1 MALCIVV
8 SAGERKPRYV
18 YLLWFSTTQDIPS
31 DESDAPE
38 SLYSSEPIWMGKTR
52 S

>member
-1 MALCIVV
+1 MALCTV
-8 SAGERKPRYV
+8 SAGERKPNMC
-18 YLLWFSTTQDIPS
+18 LSWFWTTRDIPS